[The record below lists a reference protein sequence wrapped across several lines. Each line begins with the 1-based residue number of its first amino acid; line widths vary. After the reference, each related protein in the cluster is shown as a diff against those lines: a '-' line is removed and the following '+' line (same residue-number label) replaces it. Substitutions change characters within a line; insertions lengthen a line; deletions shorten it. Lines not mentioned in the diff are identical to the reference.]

1 MTLSE
6 TTIELLDFIKQNPN
20 PTLLDSDLLAHTYQ
34 NLIDTL
40 IEHNHLYYIESS
52 PIISDYEYDQLF
64 SYLKN
69 IEEIAPHLI
78 TSNSPT
84 QSLIGQISEG
94 FAKADHRTP
103 LLSLENSYNA
113 QDLTNRDTRIKKI
126 LEKSDQNYSFFY
138 RLEPKFDG
146 ISCEIIYQNWLLT
159 QAITRGDGKTWEDI
173 TINAKTIKSLP
184 KKLTQPINIRLRG
197 EIMMPK
203 SQLSALNLSR
213 ETLGLN
219 SFANTRNAAS
229 WSIKLLDSAEVERR
243 NLICFIYDILESDTD
258 QTIKEIWLPTFDLP
272 EKFQHF
278 DNIQSVIDTCL
289 NPELKSF
296 LDEQDFDFDGLVIKI
311 TDKNL
316 PDWKDQTSIRRLL
329 GATEH
334 HPRRAIAYKFPAQ
347 QIAAKISSIDFQIG
361 RTWILTPVAN
371 LEPVNLSGVTISRVS
386 LHNFDFIKEKWILNW
401 DFVRIQRSGEVIP
414 YVLSAIP
421 SRRNGTESEIFP
433 PKLCPSC
440 QTPIISQDIHYYC
453 KNPDC
458 PAQLKEKLLYFVSR
472 DALDIAGFGDSI
484 IQLLIEQ
491 NLLNSFADFYS
502 LSKVENQILLRK
514 LPSFWDK
521 KISELISQIELSKTK
536 PLRRLLNALGIPNIW
551 KKTAQDLSTYLAQ
564 KKVTNLTSLINELK
578 NTEQLWAIYGIWDK
592 VATDI
597 AAFFSSP
604 KTLDLLYKLEN
615 FWLNFSAIK
624 DQTSNTEQ
632 NQNSLSFSITG
643 TFPLSRSELANQLI
657 SQGYQFDENPL
668 QSTSFMLIGEKAGSK
683 AEKAQKYSI
692 KIYNNR
698 EEIVKTFNIKLPA
711 PQNKKTP
718 TPIQWG
724 LF

>member
-94 FAKADHRTP
+94 FAKANHRTP

-126 LEKSDQNYSFFY
+126 LEKSDQNCSFFY

-213 ETLGLN
+213 ENLGLN

-229 WSIKLLDSAEVERR
+229 WSIKLLDAAEVERR
-243 NLICFIYDILESDTD
+243 NLICFIYDILESDTN

-278 DNIQSVIDTCL
+278 DNIQSLIDACL

-316 PDWKDQTSIRRLL
+316 PNGKDQTSIRTLL
-329 GATEH
+329 GVTEH

-347 QIAAKISSIDFQIG
+347 QIAAKISSIDFQVW

-421 SRRNGTESEIFP
+421 SRRNGTESEISP

-484 IQLLIEQ
+484 IQLLMEQ
-491 NLLNSFADFYS
+491 NLLNSFADFYT
-502 LSKVENQILLRK
+502 LTKVENQVILRK

-615 FWLNFSAIK
+615 FWLNFSAVK
-624 DQTSNTEQ
+624 DQKSNTEQ

-643 TFPLSRSELANQLI
+643 TFPLSRTEIANQLI
-657 SQGYQFDENPL
+657 AQGYQFDENPI
-668 QSTSFMLIGEKAGSK
+668 QTTSLMLIGEKAGSK
-683 AEKAQKYSI
+683 ADKALKYGI
-692 KIYNNR
+692 KTYNNR

>member
-6 TTIELLDFIKQNPN
+6 TTIELLDFIKKNPN
-20 PTLLDSDLLAHTYQ
+20 PTLLDSDLLTHTYQ

-126 LEKSDQNYSFFY
+126 LEKSDQNCSFFY

-173 TINAKTIKSLP
+173 TINVKTIKSLP

-203 SQLSALNLSR
+203 SKLSTLNLSR
-213 ETLGLN
+213 EALRLN

-229 WSIKLLDSAEVERR
+229 WSIKLLDSAEVEKRS
-243 NLICFIYDILESDTD
+243 LICFIYDILESDTN

-316 PDWKDQTSIRRLL
+316 PNGKDQTSIRTLL

-347 QIAAKISSIDFQIG
+347 QIAAKISSIDFQVG

-484 IQLLIEQ
+484 IQLLMEQ
-491 NLLNSFADFYS
+491 NLLNSFADFYT
-502 LSKVENQILLRK
+502 LTKVENQVLLRK

-536 PLRRLLNALGIPNIW
+536 PLRRLLNALGIPNIG
-551 KKTAQDLSTYLAQ
+551 KKTAQDLSAYLAQ
-564 KKVTNLTSLINELK
+564 KKVTNLTSLIDELK
-578 NTEQLWAIYGIWDK
+578 NTEQLWAIYGIWEK

-615 FWLNFSAIK
+615 FWLNFSAVE
-624 DQTSNTEQ
+624 DQKSNTEQ

-643 TFPLSRSELANQLI
+643 TFPLSRTEIANQLI
-657 SQGYQFDENPL
+657 AQGYQFDENPI
-668 QSTSFMLIGEKAGSK
+668 QTTSFMLIGEKAGSK
-683 AEKAQKYSI
+683 ADKALKYGI
-692 KIYNNR
+692 KTYNNR

>member
-84 QSLIGQISEG
+84 QSLIGQISEW

-126 LEKSDQNYSFFY
+126 LEKSDQNCSFFY

-219 SFANTRNAAS
+219 TFANTRNAAS
-229 WSIKLLDSAEVERR
+229 WSIKLLDSTEVERR
-243 NLICFIYDILESDTD
+243 NLICFIYDILESDTN

-278 DNIQSVIDTCL
+278 DNIQSLIDACL

-311 TDKNL
+311 TDKHL
-316 PDWKDQTSIRRLL
+316 PDGKDQTSIRTLL

-484 IQLLIEQ
+484 IQLLMEQ
-491 NLLNSFADFYS
+491 NLLNSFADFYT
-502 LSKVENQILLRK
+502 LTKVENQILLRK

-536 PLRRLLNALGIPNIW
+536 PLRRLLNALGIPNIG

-564 KKVTNLTSLINELK
+564 KKVTNLTSLIDELK

-624 DQTSNTEQ
+624 DQKSNTEQ

-643 TFPLSRSELANQLI
+643 IFPLSRTEIANQLI
-657 SQGYQFDENPL
+657 AQGYQFDENPI
-668 QSTSFMLIGEKAGSK
+668 QTTSFILIGEKAGSK
-683 AEKAQKYSI
+683 ADKALKYGI
-692 KIYNNR
+692 KIYDNW

>member
-126 LEKSDQNYSFFY
+126 LEKSDQNCSFFY

-173 TINAKTIKSLP
+173 TINVKTIKSLP

-213 ETLGLN
+213 EALGLN

-278 DNIQSVIDTCL
+278 DNIQSLIDACL

-316 PDWKDQTSIRRLL
+316 PNGKDQTSIRTLL
-329 GATEH
+329 GSTEH

-347 QIAAKISSIDFQIG
+347 QIAAKICSIDFQVG

-433 PKLCPSC
+433 PKLCPNC

-484 IQLLIEQ
+484 IQLLMEQ
-491 NLLNSFADFYS
+491 NLLNSFADFYT
-502 LSKVENQILLRK
+502 LTKVENQVILRK

-551 KKTAQDLSTYLAQ
+551 KKTAQDLSAYLAQ
-564 KKVTNLTSLINELK
+564 KKVTNLTSLISELK
-578 NTEQLWAIYGIWDK
+578 NTEQLWAIYGIWEK

-597 AAFFSSP
+597 TEFFSSP

-615 FWLNFSAIK
+615 FWLNFSAVE
-624 DQTSNTEQ
+624 DQKSNTEQ

-643 TFPLSRSELANQLI
+643 TFPLSRTEIANQLI
-657 SQGYQFDENPL
+657 AQGYQFDENPI
-668 QSTSFMLIGEKAGSK
+668 QTTSFMLIGEKAGSK
-683 AEKAQKYSI
+683 ADKAQKYGI
-692 KIYNNR
+692 KTFNNR

>member
-94 FAKADHRTP
+94 FAKANHRTP

-126 LEKSDQNYSFFY
+126 LEKSDQNCSFFY

-203 SQLSALNLSR
+203 SKLSALNLSR

-229 WSIKLLDSAEVERR
+229 WSIKLLDPAEVEKRS
-243 NLICFIYDILESDTD
+243 LICFIYDILESDTN

-278 DNIQSVIDTCL
+278 DNIQFLIDACL

-347 QIAAKISSIDFQIG
+347 QIAAKISSIDFQVG

-484 IQLLIEQ
+484 IQLLMEQ
-491 NLLNSFADFYS
+491 NLLNSFADFYT
-502 LSKVENQILLRK
+502 LAKVENQVILRK

-564 KKVTNLTSLINELK
+564 KKVTNLTSLISELK
-578 NTEQLWAIYGIWDK
+578 NTEQLWAIYGIWEK

-597 AAFFSSP
+597 SAFFSSP
-604 KTLDLLYKLEN
+604 KILDLLYKLES
-615 FWLNFSAIK
+615 FWLNFSAVEE
-624 DQTSNTEQ
+624 QTSNTEQ

-643 TFPLSRSELANQLI
+643 TFPLSRTEIANQLI
-657 SQGYQFDENPL
+657 AQGYQFDENPI
-668 QSTSFMLIGEKAGSK
+668 QTTSFMLIGEKAGSK
-683 AEKAQKYSI
+683 ADKALKYGI
-692 KIYNNR
+692 KIYDNW
-698 EEIVKTFNIKLPA
+698 EEIMQTFNIKLPA
-711 PQNKKTP
+711 PQNKKTQA
-718 TPIQWG
+718 PIQWG

>member
-1 MTLSE
+1 VTLSE

-94 FAKADHRTP
+94 FAKANHRTP

-126 LEKSDQNYSFFY
+126 LEKSDQNCSFFY

-203 SQLSALNLSR
+203 SKLSALNLSR

-229 WSIKLLDSAEVERR
+229 WSIKLLDPAEVEKRS
-243 NLICFIYDILESDTD
+243 LICFIYDILESDTN

-278 DNIQSVIDTCL
+278 DNIQFLIDACL

-347 QIAAKISSIDFQIG
+347 QIAAKISSIDFQVG

-484 IQLLIEQ
+484 IQLLMEQ
-491 NLLNSFADFYS
+491 NLLNSFADFYT
-502 LSKVENQILLRK
+502 LAKVENQVILRK

-564 KKVTNLTSLINELK
+564 KKVTNLTSLISELK
-578 NTEQLWAIYGIWDK
+578 NTEQLWAIYGIWEK

-597 AAFFSSP
+597 SAFFSSP
-604 KTLDLLYKLEN
+604 KILDLLYKLES
-615 FWLNFSAIK
+615 FWLNFSAVEE
-624 DQTSNTEQ
+624 QTSNTEQ

-643 TFPLSRSELANQLI
+643 TFPLSRTEIANQLI
-657 SQGYQFDENPL
+657 AQGYQFDENPI
-668 QSTSFMLIGEKAGSK
+668 QTTSFMLIGEKAGSK
-683 AEKAQKYSI
+683 ADKALKYGI
-692 KIYNNR
+692 KIYDNW
-698 EEIVKTFNIKLPA
+698 EEIMQTFNIKLPA
-711 PQNKKTP
+711 PQNKKTQA
-718 TPIQWG
+718 PIQWG

>member
-20 PTLLDSDLLAHTYQ
+20 PALLDSDLLAHTYQ

-126 LEKSDQNYSFFY
+126 LEKSDQNCSFFY

-213 ETLGLN
+213 EALGLN

-229 WSIKLLDSAEVERR
+229 WSIKLLDSAEVEKR
-243 NLICFIYDILESDTD
+243 NLICFIYDILESDTN

-278 DNIQSVIDTCL
+278 DNIQPLIDACL

-296 LDEQDFDFDGLVIKI
+296 LDEQDLDFDGLVIKI

-316 PDWKDQTSIRRLL
+316 PNGKDQTSIRALL

-347 QIAAKISSIDFQIG
+347 QIAAKISSIDFQVG

>member
-126 LEKSDQNYSFFY
+126 LEKSDQNCSFFY

-203 SQLSALNLSR
+203 SKLSALNLGR

-229 WSIKLLDSAEVERR
+229 WSIKLLDSAEVEKRS
-243 NLICFIYDILESDTD
+243 LICFIYDILESDTN

-278 DNIQSVIDTCL
+278 DNIQSLIDACL

-347 QIAAKISSIDFQIG
+347 QIAAKISSIDFQVG

-414 YVLSAIP
+414 YVLSVIP

-440 QTPIISQDIHYYC
+440 KTPIISQDIHYYC

-491 NLLNSFADFYS
+491 NLLNSFADFYT
-502 LSKVENQILLRK
+502 LTKVENQILLRK

-597 AAFFSSP
+597 TEFFSSP

-615 FWLNFSAIK
+615 FWLNFSAVE

-643 TFPLSRSELANQLI
+643 TFPLSRTEIANQLI
-657 SQGYQFDENPL
+657 AQGYQFDENPI
-668 QSTSFMLIGEKAGSK
+668 QTTSFMLIGEKAGSK
-683 AEKAQKYSI
+683 AEKAQKYGI
-692 KIYNNR
+692 KTFNNR

>member
-20 PTLLDSDLLAHTYQ
+20 PTLLDNDLLAHTYQ

-126 LEKSDQNYSFFY
+126 LEKSDQNCSFFY

-203 SQLSALNLSR
+203 SKLSALNLSR
-213 ETLGLN
+213 EALGLN
-219 SFANTRNAAS
+219 TFANTRNAAS
-229 WSIKLLDSAEVERR
+229 WSIKLLDSAEVEKR
-243 NLICFIYDILESDTD
+243 NLICFIYDILESDTT

-278 DNIQSVIDTCL
+278 DNIQSLIDACL

-316 PDWKDQTSIRRLL
+316 PDGKDQTSIRTLL
-329 GATEH
+329 GVTEH

-347 QIAAKISSIDFQIG
+347 QIAAKICSIDFQVG

-564 KKVTNLTSLINELK
+564 KKVTNLTSLINGLK

-604 KTLDLLYKLEN
+604 RTLDLLYKLEN
-615 FWLNFSAIK
+615 FWLNFSAVE

-643 TFPLSRSELANQLI
+643 TFPLSRTEIANQLI
-657 SQGYQFDENPL
+657 SQGYQFDENPI
-668 QSTSFMLIGEKAGSK
+668 QTTSFMLIGEKAGSK
-683 AEKAQKYSI
+683 AEKAQKYGI
-692 KIYNNR
+692 KTFNNR
-698 EEIVKTFNIKLPA
+698 EEIVKTFNIKLPE

>member
-126 LEKSDQNYSFFY
+126 LEKSDQDCSFFY

-184 KKLTQPINIRLRG
+184 KKLTEPINIRLRG

-213 ETLGLN
+213 EALGLN

-229 WSIKLLDSAEVERR
+229 WSITLLDSAEVEKR
-243 NLICFIYDILESDTD
+243 NLICFIYDILESDTN

-311 TDKNL
+311 TDKHL
-316 PDWKDQTSIRRLL
+316 PNWEDQTSIRTLL
-329 GATEH
+329 GVTEH

-347 QIAAKISSIDFQIG
+347 QIAAKICSIDFQVG

-491 NLLNSFADFYS
+491 NLLNSFADFYT
-502 LSKVENQILLRK
+502 LTKVENQILLRK

-564 KKVTNLTSLINELK
+564 KKVTNLTSLIDELK

-604 KTLDLLYKLEN
+604 KILDLLYKLEN
-615 FWLNFSAIK
+615 FWLNFSAVE
-624 DQTSNTEQ
+624 DQKSNTEQ

-643 TFPLSRSELANQLI
+643 TFPLSRTEIANQLI
-657 SQGYQFDENPL
+657 AQGYQFDENPI
-668 QSTSFMLIGEKAGSK
+668 QTTSFILIGEKAGSK
-683 AEKAQKYSI
+683 ADKAQKYGI
-692 KIYNNR
+692 KVYDNW
-698 EEIVKTFNIKLPA
+698 EEIMQIFNIKLPT

>member
-34 NLIDTL
+34 NLIDAL

-126 LEKSDQNYSFFY
+126 LEKSDQNCSFFY

-173 TINAKTIKSLP
+173 TINVKTIKSLP

-213 ETLGLN
+213 EALGLN

-278 DNIQSVIDTCL
+278 DNIQSLIDACL

-311 TDKNL
+311 SDKN
-316 PDWKDQTSIRRLL
+316 PSNGKDQTSIRTLL

-347 QIAAKISSIDFQIG
+347 QIAAKICSIDFQVG

-433 PKLCPSC
+433 PKLCPNC

-491 NLLNSFADFYS
+491 NLLNSFADFYT
-502 LSKVENQILLRK
+502 LTKVENQVILRK

-536 PLRRLLNALGIPNIW
+536 PLRRLLNALGIPNIG

-564 KKVTNLTSLINELK
+564 KKVTNLTSLISELK

-597 AAFFSSP
+597 ATFFSSP
-604 KTLDLLYKLEN
+604 KILDLLYKLEN
-615 FWLNFSAIK
+615 FWLNFSAVE
-624 DQTSNTEQ
+624 DQSPNTEQ
-632 NQNSLSFSITG
+632 NQTSLSFSITG
-643 TFPLSRSELANQLI
+643 TFPLSRTEITNQLI
-657 SQGYQFDENPL
+657 AQGYQFDENPI
-668 QSTSFMLIGEKAGSK
+668 QTTSFMLIGEKAGSK
-683 AEKAQKYSI
+683 ADKAQKYNI
-692 KIYNNR
+692 KTYNNR
-698 EEIVKTFNIKLPA
+698 EEIIQTFNIKLPA
-711 PQNKKTP
+711 SQNKKTP

>member
-126 LEKSDQNYSFFY
+126 LEKSDQNCSFFY

-146 ISCEIIYQNWLLT
+146 ISCEIMYQNWLLT

-184 KKLTQPINIRLRG
+184 KKLTQQINIRLRG

-213 ETLGLN
+213 EALGLN

-243 NLICFIYDILESDTD
+243 NLICFIYDILESDTN

-316 PDWKDQTSIRRLL
+316 PDGKDQTSIRTLL

-347 QIAAKISSIDFQIG
+347 QIAAKISSIDFQVG

-414 YVLSAIP
+414 YVLSVIP

-440 QTPIISQDIHYYC
+440 KTPIISQDIHYYC

-491 NLLNSFADFYS
+491 NLLNSFADFYT
-502 LSKVENQILLRK
+502 LTKVENQILLRK

-615 FWLNFSAIK
+615 FWLNFSAVE

-643 TFPLSRSELANQLI
+643 TFPLSRTEIANQLI
-657 SQGYQFDENPL
+657 AKGYQFNENPI
-668 QSTSFMLIGEKAGSK
+668 QTTSFILIGEKAGSK
-683 AEKAQKYSI
+683 ADKAQKYNI
-692 KIYNNR
+692 KTYNNR
-698 EEIVKTFNIKLPA
+698 EEIVKTFNIKLPEA
-711 PQNKKTP
+711 QNKKTP
-718 TPIQWG
+718 TPVQWG

>member
-20 PTLLDSDLLAHTYQ
+20 PTLLDSDLLAQTYQ

-84 QSLIGQISEG
+84 QSLIGQISEW

-126 LEKSDQNYSFFY
+126 LEKSDQNCSFFY

-213 ETLGLN
+213 EALGLN

-229 WSIKLLDSAEVERR
+229 WSIKLLDSAEVEKRS
-243 NLICFIYDILESDTD
+243 LICFIYDILESDTD

-278 DNIQSVIDTCL
+278 DNIQSLIDACL

-316 PDWKDQTSIRRLL
+316 LDWKDQTSIRTLL
-329 GATEH
+329 GVTEH

-347 QIAAKISSIDFQIG
+347 QIAAKICSIDFQVG

-414 YVLSAIP
+414 YVLSVIP

-491 NLLNSFADFYS
+491 NLLNSFADFYT
-502 LSKVENQILLRK
+502 LTKVENQVILRK

-564 KKVTNLTSLINELK
+564 KKVTNLTSLISELK
-578 NTEQLWAIYGIWDK
+578 NTEQLWAIYGIWEK

-597 AAFFSSP
+597 SAFFSSP

-615 FWLNFSAIK
+615 FWLNFSAVE

-632 NQNSLSFSITG
+632 NQTSLSFSITG
-643 TFPLSRSELANQLI
+643 TFPLSRTEIANQLI
-657 SQGYQFDENPL
+657 AQGYQFDENPI
-668 QSTSFMLIGEKAGSK
+668 QTTSLMLIGEKAGSK
-683 AEKAQKYSI
+683 ADKALKYGI
-692 KIYNNR
+692 KIYDNW

-718 TPIQWG
+718 THIQWG

>member
-20 PTLLDSDLLAHTYQ
+20 PTLLDNDLLAHTYQ

-113 QDLTNRDTRIKKI
+113 QDLTNRDSRIKKI
-126 LEKSDQNYSFFY
+126 LEKADQNCSFFY

-203 SQLSALNLSR
+203 SQLSALNLNR
-213 ETLGLN
+213 EALGLN
-219 SFANTRNAAS
+219 TFANTRNAAS
-229 WSIKLLDSAEVERR
+229 WSIKLLDSTEVERR
-243 NLICFIYDILESDTD
+243 NLICFIYDILESDTN

-278 DNIQSVIDTCL
+278 DNIQSLIDACL

-316 PDWKDQTSIRRLL
+316 LDWKDQTSIRTLL
-329 GATEH
+329 GVTEH

-347 QIAAKISSIDFQIG
+347 QIAAKICSIDFQVG

-484 IQLLIEQ
+484 IQLLMEQ
-491 NLLNSFADFYS
+491 NLLNSFADFYT
-502 LSKVENQILLRK
+502 LTKVENQIILRK

-536 PLRRLLNALGIPNIW
+536 PLRKLLNALGIPNIG
-551 KKTAQDLSTYLAQ
+551 KKTAQDLSAYLAQ
-564 KKVTNLTSLINELK
+564 KKVTNLTSLIDELK
-578 NTEQLWAIYGIWDK
+578 NTEQLWAIYGIWEK

-604 KTLDLLYKLEN
+604 KTLDLLYKLES
-615 FWLNFSAIK
+615 FWLNFSAVK
-624 DQTSNTEQ
+624 EQTSNTEQ

-643 TFPLSRSELANQLI
+643 TFPLSRTEIANQLI
-657 SQGYQFDENPL
+657 AQGYQFDENPI
-668 QSTSFMLIGEKAGSK
+668 QTTSFMLIGEKAGSK
-683 AEKAQKYSI
+683 ADKAQKYGI
-692 KIYNNR
+692 KTFNNR
-698 EEIVKTFNIKLPA
+698 EEIVKTFNIKLPE

>member
-126 LEKSDQNYSFFY
+126 LEKADQNCSFFY

-213 ETLGLN
+213 EALGLN

-229 WSIKLLDSAEVERR
+229 WSIKLLDSAEVEKR
-243 NLICFIYDILESDTD
+243 NLICFIYDILESDTT

-278 DNIQSVIDTCL
+278 DNIQPLIDACL

-316 PDWKDQTSIRRLL
+316 PNGKDQTSIRTLL
-329 GATEH
+329 EATEH

-347 QIAAKISSIDFQIG
+347 QIAAKISSIDFQVG

-484 IQLLIEQ
+484 IQLLMEQ
-491 NLLNSFADFYS
+491 NLLNSFADFYT
-502 LSKVENQILLRK
+502 LTKVENQVILRK

-564 KKVTNLTSLINELK
+564 KKVTNLTSLIDELK

-615 FWLNFSAIK
+615 FWLNFSAVEDLK
-624 DQTSNTEQ
+624 SNTEQ

-643 TFPLSRSELANQLI
+643 TFPLSRTEIANQLI
-657 SQGYQFDENPL
+657 AQGYQFDENPI
-668 QSTSFMLIGEKAGSK
+668 QTTSFMLIGEKAGSK
-683 AEKAQKYSI
+683 VDKAQKYNI
-692 KIYNNR
+692 KTYNNR

>member
-94 FAKADHRTP
+94 FAKANHRTP

-126 LEKSDQNYSFFY
+126 LEKSDQNCSFFY

-173 TINAKTIKSLP
+173 TINVKTIKSLP

-213 ETLGLN
+213 EALGLN

-243 NLICFIYDILESDTD
+243 NLICFIYDILESDTN

-278 DNIQSVIDTCL
+278 DNIQSLIDACL

-311 TDKNL
+311 TDKHL
-316 PDWKDQTSIRRLL
+316 PNGKDQTSILTLL

-484 IQLLIEQ
+484 IQLLMEQ
-491 NLLNSFADFYS
+491 NLLNSFADFYT
-502 LSKVENQILLRK
+502 LTKVENQILLRK

-615 FWLNFSAIK
+615 FWLNFSAVEDLK
-624 DQTSNTEQ
+624 SNTEQ

-643 TFPLSRSELANQLI
+643 TFPLSRTEIANQLI
-657 SQGYQFDENPL
+657 AQGYQFDENPI
-668 QSTSFMLIGEKAGSK
+668 QTTSFMLIGEKAGSK
-683 AEKAQKYSI
+683 VDKAQKYNI
-692 KIYNNR
+692 KTYNNR

>member
-1 MTLSE
+1 VTLSE

-126 LEKSDQNYSFFY
+126 LEKSDQDCSFFY

-184 KKLTQPINIRLRG
+184 KKLTEPINIRLRG

-213 ETLGLN
+213 EALGLN

-229 WSIKLLDSAEVERR
+229 WSIKLLDSAEVEKR
-243 NLICFIYDILESDTD
+243 NLICFIYDILESDTN

-311 TDKNL
+311 TDKHL
-316 PDWKDQTSIRRLL
+316 PNWEDQTSIRTLL
-329 GATEH
+329 GVTEH

-347 QIAAKISSIDFQIG
+347 QIAAKICSIDFQVG

-491 NLLNSFADFYS
+491 NLLNSFADFYT
-502 LSKVENQILLRK
+502 LTKVENQILLRK

-564 KKVTNLTSLINELK
+564 KKVTNLTSLIDELK

-604 KTLDLLYKLEN
+604 KILDLLYKLEN
-615 FWLNFSAIK
+615 FWLNFSAVE
-624 DQTSNTEQ
+624 DQKSNTEQ

-643 TFPLSRSELANQLI
+643 TFPLSRTEIANQLI
-657 SQGYQFDENPL
+657 AQGYQFDENPI
-668 QSTSFMLIGEKAGSK
+668 QTTSFILIGEKAGSK
-683 AEKAQKYSI
+683 ADKAQKYGI
-692 KIYNNR
+692 KVYDNW
-698 EEIVKTFNIKLPA
+698 EEIMQIFNIKLPT